1 MQRVL
6 PFSAEKPAAH
16 QESLAA
22 DCFPGG
28 QTSRRTM
35 TFFVSSDEE
44 KKKERGR
51 EGKKK
56 RWWQRELKRLTA
68 GVDEV

>member
-1 MQRVL
+1 MQRVPAL
-6 PFSAEKPAAH
+6 SAEKPAAR

-44 KKKERGR
+44 KKREE
-51 EGKKK
+51 EGKGKK

>member
-1 MQRVL
+1 MQRVPAL
-6 PFSAEKPAAH
+6 SAEKPAAR

-44 KKKERGR
+44 KKKREE
-51 EGKKK
+51 EGKEKK
-56 RWWQRELKRLTA
+56 TVVAARIEE
-68 GVDEV
+68 VDGRS

>member
-1 MQRVL
+1 MQRVPAL
-6 PFSAEKPAAH
+6 SAEKPAAR

-28 QTSRRTM
+28 QTFRRTM

-44 KKKERGR
+44 KKKGR
-51 EGKKK
+51 RKGRKKNGGGS
-56 RWWQRELKRLTA
+56 EN
-68 GVDEV
+68 

>member
-1 MQRVL
+1 MQRVPAL
-6 PFSAEKPAAH
+6 SAEKPAAR

-44 KKKERGR
+44 KKKKGGGR
-51 EGKKK
+51 EGKKNGGGS
-56 RWWQRELKRLTA
+56 EN
-68 GVDEV
+68 

>member
-1 MQRVL
+1 MQRVPAL
-6 PFSAEKPAAH
+6 SAEKPAAR

-22 DCFPGG
+22 DCFPGR

-44 KKKERGR
+44 IKKGRRKEREKTVVAARIEEVDGR
-51 EGKKK
+51 S
-56 RWWQRELKRLTA
+56 
-68 GVDEV
+68 

>member
-1 MQRVL
+1 MQRVSAL
-6 PFSAEKPAAH
+6 SAEKPTAR

-22 DCFPGG
+22 DCFPGR

-35 TFFVSSDEE
+35 TFFVSSDEG
-44 KKKERGR
+44 KKKGGGR
-51 EGKKK
+51 EGKK

>member
-1 MQRVL
+1 MQRVPAL
-6 PFSAEKPAAH
+6 SAEKPAAR

-44 KKKERGR
+44 KKKGR
-51 EGKKK
+51 RKGRKKNGGG
-56 RWWQRELKRLTA
+56 LKRLTA